1 MKELRYSAREFQPR
15 NNRSMMQ
22 AFDTLLSVKIVRRT
36 THSRASILFFHRIEQ
51 NVVALDDLQRDDV
64 ILSGYERSKD
74 VIRRLYYVYQ
84 YFLLICSSLLFPIQ
98 MFVEKGTEFAR
109 IKRAND
115 RVNSFEKYL
124 FSFIIR

>member
-36 THSRASILFFHRIEQ
+36 THSHASILFFHRIEQ

-84 YFLLICSSLLFPIQ
+84 YFFTDLLLAAFSHSNVCRKRNRIC
-98 MFVEKGTEFAR
+98 E
-109 IKRAND
+109 N
-115 RVNSFEKYL
+115 
-124 FSFIIR
+124 